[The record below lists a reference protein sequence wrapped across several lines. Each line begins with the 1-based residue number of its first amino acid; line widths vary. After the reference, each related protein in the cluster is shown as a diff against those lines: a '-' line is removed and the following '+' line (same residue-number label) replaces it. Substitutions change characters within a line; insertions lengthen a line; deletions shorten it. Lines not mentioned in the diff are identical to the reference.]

1 MTRIIRSSLK
11 LGNQMWEL
19 FAAATGGFMFV
30 RGFGLVS
37 RGNRRL
43 DGIAPDRVAG
53 PTFKP
58 SSGVGIAIFLLV
70 CVGGEAV
77 TAVYAFRHESH
88 SVASI
93 PRSSAVL
100 SRTIAVPDA
109 MPEKQKPHRTR
120 DRAGQAIVVSILDK
134 PESQTGVEPGVL
146 PHLTVGASLPSH

>member
-1 MTRIIRSSLK
+1 MTQIIRSSLK

-37 RGNRRL
+37 RGNGRL
-43 DGIAPDRVAG
+43 DGIAPGRVAG

-70 CVGGEAV
+70 CVAGEAV
-77 TAVYAFRHESH
+77 TAVYAFRHELH
-88 SVASI
+88 SVASV

-109 MPEKQKPHRTR
+109 MPEKQKPRGTR
-120 DRAGQAIVVSILDK
+120 DRVGRAIVVSILDK
-134 PESQTGVEPGVL
+134 PEIHPGVESRVL
-146 PHLTVGASLPSH
+146 PDSTAAASLPSR

>member
-1 MTRIIRSSLK
+1 MTRIIRSSLN

-37 RGNRRL
+37 RGKVRL

-58 SSGVGIAIFLLV
+58 TSGVGIAIFLLV
-70 CVGGEAV
+70 CVAGEAV
-77 TAVYAFRHESH
+77 TAVYAFRRESH
-88 SVASI
+88 TVALV

-100 SRTIAVPDA
+100 S
-109 MPEKQKPHRTR
+109 
-120 DRAGQAIVVSILDK
+120 
-134 PESQTGVEPGVL
+134 
-146 PHLTVGASLPSH
+146 LTTSPARSPQP